1 MLALARA
8 LSLSGA
14 LAEEETAL
22 SYPFEGA
29 SEPLTIYTTANQ
41 WVQAAG
47 YTNQQETELW
57 QTWQEQTGIQ
67 VEITEFVDGPAMVLA
82 LSAGEYPDVVLA
94 YEGFYNGGLT
104 ALIEDEVAI
113 DLTDYAEYMPDYLAL
128 INSREDYSRAA
139 ISADGG
145 IYTIRGCIAPDNITT
160 HWLGMTVRQ
169 DYLDAV
175 GMDVPHHQ

>member
-1 MLALARA
+1 MKKALAWMLALAMA

-82 LSAGEYPDVVLA
+82 
-94 YEGFYNGGLT
+94 
-104 ALIEDEVAI
+104 
-113 DLTDYAEYMPDYLAL
+113 
-128 INSREDYSRAA
+128 RARA
-139 ISADGG
+139 S
-145 IYTIRGCIAPDNITT
+145 IRMWFLPMKAFT
-160 HWLGMTVRQ
+160 M
-169 DYLDAV
+169 AV
-175 GMDVPHHQ
+175 